1 MNRRTGEGVPSM
13 SDAKRWMG
21 RLGVG
26 WLMGL
31 AVVIPGVSAGTVA
44 LLLGVYPEWVRG
56 MSRLQ
61 LVRLA
66 PLIMGLVGGVL
77 SGVRLV
83 RWGIAATPDA
93 TSALFLGIMLVAVLG
108 FLRNNPPRG
117 IHQVATVASCAFA
130 WWLAL
135 VSLVQPLGG
144 VEAPSDAA
152 MAIAGAVGAAA
163 MTLPGIS
170 GGTVLILM
178 GLYHPTIELV
188 AGWHWVPMAFFGAG
202 ALAGIVLIARI
213 IRAVLMR
220 WEAPVMAVLAGLMI
234 GSMRALLPAGGW
246 SPVSGAA
253 FLVGAIL
260 CAVLVFGRR
269 R

>member
-1 MNRRTGEGVPSM
+1 M
-13 SDAKRWMG
+13 SDARRWMA

-26 WLMGL
+26 WLMGI

-56 MSRLQ
+56 MSRLE

-66 PLIMGLVGGVL
+66 PLIVGLVGGVL
-77 SGVRLV
+77 AGVQLV
-83 RWGIAATPDA
+83 RWGIAVTPDA
-93 TSALFLGIMLVAVLG
+93 TSAFFLGIMLVAVLG

-117 IHQVATVASCAFA
+117 THLVAAAVSCAVA

-135 VSLVQPLGG
+135 VSLVQPMGG
-144 VEAPSDAA
+144 AEAPSDAA
-152 MAIAGAVGAAA
+152 MAVAGAVGAAA

-178 GLYHPTIELV
+178 GLYQSTIELV
-188 AGWHWVPMAFFGAG
+188 AGWQWIPMAFFGAG
-202 ALAGIVLIARI
+202 ALVGIVLIARI

-220 WEAPVMAVLAGLMI
+220 WEAPVMAVLVGLMI

-246 SPVSGAA
+246 SPVSGVA
-253 FLVGAIL
+253 FLAGAIL
-260 CAVLVFGRR
+260 CGVLVFGRR